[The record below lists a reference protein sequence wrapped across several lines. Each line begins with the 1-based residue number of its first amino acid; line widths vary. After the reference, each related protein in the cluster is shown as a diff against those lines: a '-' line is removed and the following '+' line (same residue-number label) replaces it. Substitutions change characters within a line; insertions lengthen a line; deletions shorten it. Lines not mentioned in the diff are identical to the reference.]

1 MYLVQCTSLERIDH
15 KFYES
20 GHSYMECDRSFGQIE
35 KRKKKYPHVFIPDD
49 WVDIIKKTSKNF
61 IVTCMSGDDFLSFQY
76 LHDNIKDP
84 KKDEENRIFRWRENV
99 WFTYTKNDFLKFS
112 FRMSRNE
119 SWNPI
124 FTESCSKLKR
134 GRPTF
139 TLENLYQKLYKDA
152 LKISYEKYENLR
164 TLLDYIP
171 PCHHKFYIDLPHEG
185 KKDKKRRKTAIP
197 TQEDI
202 PPTPEIDV
210 NTLPTQA
217 SEIEGDIDNDV
228 PDLLDSDYDD

>member
-1 MYLVQCTSLERIDH
+1 MYLVQCTCLERIDH

-35 KRKKKYPHVFIPDD
+35 KRKKKNPHVFIPDD

-61 IVTCMSGDDFLSFQY
+61 IVTCMSGDAFLSFQY

-99 WFTYTKNDFLKFS
+99 WFTYTKNNFLKFS

-197 TQEDI
+197 TQVDI
-202 PPTPEIDV
+202 PPTPEVDV
-210 NTLPTQA
+210 NTLPTRA